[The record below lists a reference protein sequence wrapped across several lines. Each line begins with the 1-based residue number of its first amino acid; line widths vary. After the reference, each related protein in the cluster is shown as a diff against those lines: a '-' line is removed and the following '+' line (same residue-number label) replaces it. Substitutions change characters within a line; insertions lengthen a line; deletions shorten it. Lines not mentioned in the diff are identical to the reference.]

1 MARKKLYTNNKE
13 KSKDDFKRKKQ
24 IKEQVKSVL
33 IACEDK
39 ISSPNYFKMIIKK
52 LIEDK
57 KITQDSLVIAKHE
70 HVNPKGVL
78 QDLLNHKKDDK
89 TYKDFEHRWIV
100 IDRDIARVNGGG
112 HPKDDFLTA
121 LSEAKSKRVEVAYS
135 NDCFEIWYL
144 LHFVYRDTA
153 ISRDDVLKEVIKK
166 LKGKNPTIFS
176 KLNKENIKTKEMTE
190 LIFNELLELQ
200 ETAIKNAKK
209 LLENYADLH
218 NPESDNPSTRVFELV
233 EILSNKIL

>member
-57 KITQDSLVIAKHE
+57 KITQDSLVIAKHV

-78 QDLLNHKKDDK
+78 KDLLNL
-89 TYKDFEHRWIV
+89 F
-100 IDRDIARVNGGG
+100 
-112 HPKDDFLTA
+112 
-121 LSEAKSKRVEVAYS
+121 
-135 NDCFEIWYL
+135 
-144 LHFVYRDTA
+144 
-153 ISRDDVLKEVIKK
+153 
-166 LKGKNPTIFS
+166 
-176 KLNKENIKTKEMTE
+176 
-190 LIFNELLELQ
+190 
-200 ETAIKNAKK
+200 
-209 LLENYADLH
+209 
-218 NPESDNPSTRVFELV
+218 
-233 EILSNKIL
+233 